1 MMNANLVVLYS
12 VTTKRLTEQVK
23 RNADRFPGDFMYQL
37 NTVEKAEVVAW
48 VCVLRTSR
56 PRPSSPGW

>member
-1 MMNANLVVLYS
+1 MMNADRVVLHS
-12 VTTKRLTEQVK
+12 VTTKRLTEQLK
-23 RNADRFPGDFMYQL
+23 RNADHFPSDFMYQL
-37 NTVEKAEVVAW
+37 NTVEKAEVGAR